1 MKLSARFTLKTLV
14 HSDTARTRG
23 IGNTP
28 PLRLA
33 KNLTLLARRLDAVQA
48 LLHHPLEISSGFRS
62 PALNAEIGGSQTS
75 RHMSGLAADF
85 TCQKSGPPFQVC
97 RRIAGSKIPFDQL
110 IYEFGD
116 RQDGG
121 WIHISFA
128 RRARRRT
135 MSICLG
141 RKGYRR
147 GLRRCPRL
155 ILSKDAGP
163 PLSRG

>member
-62 PALNAEIGGSQTS
+62 PALNAEIGASQTS
-75 RHMSGLAADF
+75 PHISGLAADF
-85 TCQKSGPPFQVC
+85 TSQKSRPPFQAS
-97 RRIAGSKIPFDQL
+97 RRI
-110 IYEFGD
+110 
-116 RQDGG
+116 
-121 WIHISFA
+121 
-128 RRARRRT
+128 
-135 MSICLG
+135 
-141 RKGYRR
+141 
-147 GLRRCPRL
+147 
-155 ILSKDAGP
+155 P
-163 PLSRG
+163 PSH

>member
-23 IGNTP
+23 IGNTL

-75 RHMSGLAADF
+75 RHMLGLAVDF
-85 TCQKSGPPFQVC
+85 TCQKSGSPFQV
-97 RRIAGSKIPFDQL
+97 
-110 IYEFGD
+110 
-116 RQDGG
+116 
-121 WIHISFA
+121 
-128 RRARRRT
+128 
-135 MSICLG
+135 
-141 RKGYRR
+141 
-147 GLRRCPRL
+147 
-155 ILSKDAGP
+155 
-163 PLSRG
+163 